1 MAESSRHTDLPR
13 FQQVQYAFAAH
24 LRDPER
30 SPAPDDLEERRLKIY
45 RELFY
50 NNVEGFI
57 ANAYPVLRKLS
68 PDAHWHGLV
77 RDFYARHQSRE
88 PEFHRLAEEFLRF
101 LQDER
106 GAVEGDLPFMTELA
120 HYEWVE
126 LALGLSTAEL
136 TPELADPNGDLMER
150 CPVISPLAWTL
161 SYDYP
166 VHHICPDVQP
176 TEPGPA
182 PTYLVVYRTR
192 QDDVK
197 FMEINAVSAR
207 LLQLIE
213 ENPQANGRSL
223 LLQIAGEL
231 QHPEPDQ
238 IVEAGRGMLAGL
250 RERDILLGTR
260 HG

>member
-1 MAESSRHTDLPR
+1 MAETSPRADLPR

-24 LRDPER
+24 LRDPDNQ
-30 SPAPDDLEERRLKIY
+30 PAPGGLEERRLKIY

-57 ANAYPVLRKLS
+57 GNAFPVLRKLMS
-68 PDAHWHGLV
+68 DTAWHALV

-101 LQDER
+101 VQEER
-106 GAVEGDLPFMTELA
+106 GAVEGDLPFMSDLA

-136 TPELADPNGDLMER
+136 TPELANPNGDLMEG
-150 CPVISPLAWTL
+150 CPVISPLAWAL

-166 VHHICPDVQP
+166 VQHICPDMQP
-176 TEPGPA
+176 TEPGPT
-182 PTYLVVYRTR
+182 PTYVVVYRTR
-192 QDDVK
+192 QDEVK

-207 LLQLIE
+207 LMQLIE
-213 ENPQANGRSL
+213 ENPQASGRTL
-223 LLQIAGEL
+223 LLQIAEEL
-231 QHPEPDQ
+231 QHPEPAV

-250 RERDILLGTR
+250 RERDIVLGTR
-260 HG
+260 HD

>member
-1 MAESSRHTDLPR
+1 MAEQAAATLPR

-24 LRDPER
+24 LRDPANR
-30 SPAPDDLEERRLKIY
+30 PAPGGLEERRLQIY

-57 ANAYPVLRKLS
+57 ANAFPVLRKLS
-68 PDAHWHGLV
+68 SDEVWHALV

-101 LQDER
+101 LQEER
-106 GAVEGDLPFMTELA
+106 GKVEGDLPFMVELA

-126 LALGLSTAEL
+126 LALGLSQAEL
-136 TPELADPNGDLMER
+136 TPELADPNGDLMDA
-150 CPVISPLAWTL
+150 CPVVSPLAWTL

-166 VHHICPDVQP
+166 VHRICPDLQP
-176 TEPGPA
+176 TGPGPA

-192 QDDVK
+192 QDEVK
-197 FMEINAVSAR
+197 FMEINAVSGR

-213 ENPQANGRSL
+213 ENAQATGRNL
-223 LLQIAGEL
+223 LLQIAAEL
-231 QHPEPDQ
+231 QHPDPEQ

-260 HG
+260 HR